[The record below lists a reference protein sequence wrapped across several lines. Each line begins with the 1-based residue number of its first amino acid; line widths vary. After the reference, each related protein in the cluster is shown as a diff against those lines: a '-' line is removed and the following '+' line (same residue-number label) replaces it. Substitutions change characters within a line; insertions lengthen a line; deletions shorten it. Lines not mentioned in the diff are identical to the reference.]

1 MLGDLCA
8 ILSIT
13 TNYSEEY
20 IMDNLYR
27 KTPIMGWASWNCFR
41 TNIDEEKIK
50 RQADALINTGL
61 AEYGYEYLNID
72 DGFFGGR
79 DEQGKI
85 ISHPVRF
92 PNGMKAVADYIHSLG
107 LKAGIYADGGD
118 NTCGFYYDSE
128 GGNGINV
135 GLYRYEKQDLEMYF
149 IDWGYDFIKVDWCGG
164 LRLGLDEQTQY
175 TKIGK
180 IIDDIRRNTGKEIVY
195 NICRWHFPGEW
206 AAEIADSWRTG
217 ADITPDFNSV
227 INQIDNIKP
236 LRKFCSPSHT
246 NDLDMMQ
253 LGNGMSVE
261 EEKTHFAMWCMMSTP
276 LMIGCDLTKISDST
290 LEILKNEEL
299 IAINQDKACRQAYVI
314 KEFRKDKLLGEI
326 WVKELYESNE
336 KAIAFLNRS
345 EKAIDMELSLKD
357 AGMCGRIFSI
367 RDLCEHCD
375 MEVTENINVTVNP
388 HGTVVL
394 RVKSESVV
402 SVHDVNE
409 ALEYKKP
416 KDIEKISID
425 KANELI
431 SNGAVLLDVRSADE
445 YKNGHLD
452 KAVNAPYTEIH
463 VAISSIVPDKERNI
477 IVYCTT
483 GKRSSQAKYTLDYM
497 GYKNVFY
504 LGGIEL

>member
-1 MLGDLCA
+1 M
-8 ILSIT
+8 
-13 TNYSEEY
+13 EQ
-20 IMDNLYR
+20 LYR

-41 TNIDEEKIK
+41 TNITEESLKTQI
-50 RQADALINTGL
+50 DALKASGL
-61 AEYGYEYLNID
+61 DKYGYTYFNID

-79 DEQGKI
+79 DKNGVLQFHKE
-85 ISHPVRF
+85 RF
-92 PNGMKAVADYIHSLG
+92 PNGIKVIADYAHQNG
-107 LKAGIYADGGD
+107 LQAGIYSDGGD
-118 NTCGFYYDSE
+118 KTCGHYYDNE
-128 GGNGINV
+128 GENGNNV
-135 GLYRYEKQDLEMYF
+135 GLYNHEEQDLKMYLDDF
-149 IDWGYDFIKVDWCGG
+149 GFDFIKVDWCGG
-164 LRLGLDEQTQY
+164 LNLGLDEKEQY
-175 TKIGK
+175 TKISK
-180 IIDDIRRNTGKEIVY
+180 IINDIRKRTGRCIVY

-253 LGNGMSVE
+253 LGNGMSIE

-326 WVKELYESNE
+326 WVKELSDSNE

-345 EKAIDMELSLKD
+345 EQPLDMDLLLKD
-357 AGMCGRIFSI
+357 AGMCGKILSVRN
-367 RDLCEHCD
+367 LCEHCD
-375 MEVTENINVTVNP
+375 MEVADNINIAVKP
-388 HGTVVL
+388 HGAVVF
-394 RVKSESVV
+394 RIKSECVV
-402 SVHDVNE
+402 SVPDINE
-409 ALEYKKP
+409 ALDFRKP
-416 KDIEKISID
+416 NNIEKISLD
-425 KANELI
+425 KANKLI
-431 SNGAVLLDVRSADE
+431 SNGAVLIDVRSEDE
-445 YKNGHLD
+445 YNKDHLD
-452 KAVNAPYTEIH
+452 SAVNVPYTVIH
-463 VAISSIVPDKERNI
+463 GAILSLVPDKEQNI
-477 IVYCTT
+477 IVYCAT

>member
-1 MLGDLCA
+1 M
-8 ILSIT
+8 
-13 TNYSEEY
+13 EQ
-20 IMDNLYR
+20 LYR

-41 TNIDEEKIK
+41 TNITEEILKTQI
-50 RQADALINTGL
+50 DALKATGL
-61 AEYGYEYLNID
+61 DKYGYTYFNID

-79 DEQGKI
+79 DKNGVLQFHKE
-85 ISHPVRF
+85 RF
-92 PNGMKAVADYIHSLG
+92 PNGIKVIADYAHQNG
-107 LKAGIYADGGD
+107 LQAGIYSDGGD
-118 NTCGFYYDSE
+118 KTCGHYYDNE
-128 GGNGINV
+128 GENGNNV
-135 GLYRYEKQDLEMYF
+135 GLYNHEEQDLKMYF
-149 IDWGYDFIKVDWCGG
+149 EDFGFDFIKVDWCGG
-164 LRLGLDEQTQY
+164 LNLGLDEKEQY
-175 TKIGK
+175 TKISK
-180 IIDDIRRNTGKEIVY
+180 IIDDIRERTGRCIVY

-326 WVKELYESNE
+326 WVKELSDSNE

-345 EKAIDMELSLKD
+345 EQPLDMDLLLKD
-357 AGMCGRIFSI
+357 AGMCGKILSVRN
-367 RDLCEHCD
+367 LCEHCD
-375 MEVTENINVTVNP
+375 MEVADNINIAVKP
-388 HGTVVL
+388 HGAVVF
-394 RVKSESVV
+394 RIKSERVISVP
-402 SVHDVNE
+402 DVNE
-409 ALEYKKP
+409 VLEYKKP
-416 KDIEKISID
+416 KKIEKISLD
-425 KANELI
+425 KAKTLI
-431 SNGAVLLDVRSADE
+431 SSGAVLLDVRSENE
-445 YKNGHLD
+445 YKNGHID
-452 KAVNAPYTEIH
+452 SAVNVPYTVIH
-463 VAISSIVPDKERNI
+463 GAISSLVPDKEQNI
-477 IVYCTT
+477 IVYCAT

-497 GYKNVFY
+497 GYSNVYY